1 MKSLH
6 IHEFAVRSY
15 RPERR
20 WSPAPCWRS
29 VMNLGFNFDVDYN
42 QATSKHLP
50 PVHQNAE
57 VTPDPDDFTREE
69 LLKLLSYLEGELQA
83 RDEVVTRL
91 RNERTKFLL
100 YDAKYGKLG
109 NDPMCA
115 LRRDSTITEEELD
128 EYQIGQLY
136 ESQLVQLEKLIAV
149 QRRSH
154 MRAKSLLAAAE
165 KRHYKAL
172 RELELEKER
181 KSRYAAQGDDVLA
194 LLEKEREKLTQQL
207 EIQINEVA
215 ESKAETERVER
226 KLEAEKERHKTMVL
240 FLINER
246 KQMLLKMHELRVK
259 SESHAPNMS
268 AGDQALLEELKK
280 EVAFLRQER
289 DSLKNSNKSLKAENL
304 SLKEVVKGQE
314 ADLLMLRKNLISST
328 KLTFDKP
335 GTHLPQLADE
345 RSLVVANRMATSAA
359 SSSNTGTGPTM
370 SAGTLSSRT
379 RLATSSSFPAEKSRL
394 PRAPSSPA
402 RGVPSP
408 RTPSSPTKKTP
419 AMGLGTT
426 RRNQPPP
433 RYTEPEIQELEAA
446 IESMTA
452 TNVAPASPTKRSSSL
467 PRGGG
472 LGEARKIEP
481 PPMYRTEPPRV
492 PPQPQM
498 GAASRLVPPARADNA
513 YRKSTTTTKRNGFSA
528 LTKAFGK

>member
-1 MKSLH
+1 
-6 IHEFAVRSY
+6 
-15 RPERR
+15 
-20 WSPAPCWRS
+20 
-29 VMNLGFNFDVDYN
+29 MNLGFNFDGDYH
-42 QATSKHLP
+42 QVTSKHLP
-50 PVHQNAE
+50 PLAQQQQQQNAD
-57 VTPDPDDFTREE
+57 VPSDPDDFTREE
-69 LLKLLSYLEGELQA
+69 LLKLLSYFEGELQA
-83 RDEVVTRL
+83 RDEVVARL

-109 NDPMCA
+109 GNDPMCA
-115 LRRDSTITEEELD
+115 LRRDSTVTEEELD
-128 EYQIGQLY
+128 EHQIGQLY

-154 MRAKSLLAAAE
+154 MRAKNLLAAAE
-165 KRHYKAL
+165 KRHLKAL

-226 KLEAEKERHKTMVL
+226 KLEAEKERHKSMVL

-246 KQMLLKMHELRVK
+246 KQMLVKMHELRIK
-259 SESHAPNMS
+259 SEANALMTP
-268 AGDQALLEELKK
+268 GDQALLDELKK
-280 EVAFLRQER
+280 EVNFLREER
-289 DSLKNSNKSLKAENL
+289 DSLKNANKSLKAENL

-335 GTHLPQLADE
+335 TTHLPQLGDE
-345 RSLVVANRMATSAA
+345 RSLVVANRMATSAGSSG
-359 SSSNTGTGPTM
+359 SSSTGAAM

-402 RGVPSP
+402 RGLPSP
-408 RTPSSPTKKTP
+408 RLPSSPSKKAP

-426 RRNQPPP
+426 RRVPPPP
-433 RYTEPEIQELEAA
+433 RYAEPELQELEAA
-446 IESMTA
+446 IESMAA
-452 TNVAPASPTKRSSSL
+452 TNVAPTSSPTKRSNSL
-467 PRGGG
+467 PRGRGNSG
-472 LGEARKIEP
+472 SEVRKNATDQQSSTI
-481 PPMYRTEPPRV
+481 YRTEPPSSSSRI

-498 GAASRLVPPARADNA
+498 GAASRLVPPARQENS
-513 YRKSTTTTKRNGFSA
+513 YRKPATTVKRNGFSA

>member
-1 MKSLH
+1 
-6 IHEFAVRSY
+6 
-15 RPERR
+15 
-20 WSPAPCWRS
+20 
-29 VMNLGFNFDVDYN
+29 MNLGFNFDGDYN

-50 PVHQNAE
+50 TQHNAE
-57 VTPDPDDFTREE
+57 ILPDPDDFTREE
-69 LLKLLSYLEGELQA
+69 LLKLLSYFEGELQA
-83 RDEVVTRL
+83 RDEVVQRL

-109 NDPMCA
+109 GNDPMYA
-115 LRRDSTITEEELD
+115 LRRDSSVTEEELD

-154 MRAKSLLAAAE
+154 LRAKNLLAAAE
-165 KRHYKAL
+165 KRHFKAL

-215 ESKAETERVER
+215 ESKAETERIER

-246 KQMLLKMHELRVK
+246 KQMLVKMHELRVK
-259 SESHAPNMS
+259 SEAHASNMS
-268 AGDQALLEELKK
+268 PADQALLEELKK
-280 EVAFLRQER
+280 EVTFLRQER
-289 DSLKNSNKSLKAENL
+289 DSLKSTNKSLKAENL

-335 GTHLPQLADE
+335 GTHLPQLTDE
-345 RSLVVANRMATSAA
+345 RSLVVANRMATSAG
-359 SSSNTGTGPTM
+359 SSSSGTVTAPAM

-402 RGVPSP
+402 RGLPSP
-408 RTPSSPTKKTP
+408 RMPSSPTKKTP
-419 AMGLGTT
+419 AMGLGTA
-426 RRNQPPP
+426 RRAQPP
-433 RYTEPEIQELEAA
+433 RYTEPELQELEDA
-446 IESMTA
+446 IESMTV
-452 TNVAPASPTKRSSSL
+452 TNVAPTSPTKRSNSL

-472 LGEARKIEP
+472 GDVRKIDP
-481 PPMYRTEPPRV
+481 PPVYRTEPPPRV

-498 GAASRLVPPARADNA
+498 GAASRLVPPARPDNA
-513 YRKSTTTTKRNGFSA
+513 YRKPATTVKRNGFSA

>member
-1 MKSLH
+1 
-6 IHEFAVRSY
+6 
-15 RPERR
+15 
-20 WSPAPCWRS
+20 
-29 VMNLGFNFDVDYN
+29 MNLGFNFDGEYN
-42 QATSKHLP
+42 QATSKHLLA
-50 PVHQNAE
+50 HQNAD
-57 VTPDPDDFTREE
+57 VVPDPDDFTREE
-69 LLKLLSYLEGELQA
+69 LLKLLSYFEGELQA

-91 RNERTKFLL
+91 RNERIKFLL
-100 YDAKYGKLG
+100 YGAKYGKLGG

-115 LRRDSTITEEELD
+115 LRRDSSMTEEELD

-154 MRAKSLLAAAE
+154 LRAKNLLVAAE
-165 KRHYKAL
+165 KRHFKAL

-215 ESKAETERVER
+215 ESKAETERIER

-246 KQMLLKMHELRVK
+246 KQMLVKMHELRVK
-259 SESHAPNMS
+259 SESYASNMS
-268 AGDQALLEELKK
+268 PGDQALLEELKK

-289 DSLKNSNKSLKAENL
+289 DSLKSANKSLKAENL

-314 ADLLMLRKNLISST
+314 ADLLILRKNLISST

-345 RSLVVANRMATSAA
+345 RSLVVANRMATSVG
-359 SSSNTGTGPTM
+359 SSNSGSDVGPVM

-379 RLATSSSFPAEKSRL
+379 RM
-394 PRAPSSPA
+394 
-402 RGVPSP
+402 
-408 RTPSSPTKKTP
+408 PSSPTKKTP

-426 RRNQPPP
+426 RRPQPP
-433 RYTEPEIQELEAA
+433 RYTEPELQELEAA

-452 TNVAPASPTKRSSSL
+452 SNAAPTSPTKRSNSL

-472 LGEARKIEP
+472 GEAKKIDP
-481 PPMYRTEPPRV
+481 PPVYRTEPAPRI

-498 GAASRLVPPARADNA
+498 GAASRLVPPARPDNT
-513 YRKSTTTTKRNGFSA
+513 YRKPATATKRNGFSA

>member
-1 MKSLH
+1 
-6 IHEFAVRSY
+6 
-15 RPERR
+15 
-20 WSPAPCWRS
+20 
-29 VMNLGFNFDVDYN
+29 MNLGFNFDGEYN
-42 QATSKHLP
+42 QATSKHLLA
-50 PVHQNAE
+50 HQNAD
-57 VTPDPDDFTREE
+57 VVPDPDDFTREE
-69 LLKLLSYLEGELQA
+69 LLKLLSYFEGELQA

-100 YDAKYGKLG
+100 YGAKYGKLGG

-115 LRRDSTITEEELD
+115 LRRDSSMTEEELD

-136 ESQLVQLEKLIAV
+136 ESQLVQLERLIAV

-154 MRAKSLLAAAE
+154 LRAKNLLVAAE
-165 KRHYKAL
+165 KRHFKAL

-215 ESKAETERVER
+215 ESKAETERIER

-246 KQMLLKMHELRVK
+246 KQMLVKMHELRVK
-259 SESHAPNMS
+259 SESYASNMS
-268 AGDQALLEELKK
+268 PGDQALLEELKK

-289 DSLKNSNKSLKAENL
+289 DSLKSANKSLKAENL

-314 ADLLMLRKNLISST
+314 ADLLILRKNLISST

-335 GTHLPQLADE
+335 GTHLPHLADE
-345 RSLVVANRMATSAA
+345 RSLVVANRMAA
-359 SSSNTGTGPTM
+359 SVGSSNSGSDVGPVM

-394 PRAPSSPA
+394 PRGPSSPA

-408 RTPSSPTKKTP
+408 RMPSSPTKKTP

-426 RRNQPPP
+426 RRPQPP
-433 RYTEPEIQELEAA
+433 RYTEPELQELEAA

-452 TNVAPASPTKRSSSL
+452 SNAAPTSPTKRSNSL

-472 LGEARKIEP
+472 GEAKKIDP
-481 PPMYRTEPPRV
+481 PPVYRTEPAPRI

-498 GAASRLVPPARADNA
+498 GAASRLVPPARPDNT
-513 YRKSTTTTKRNGFSA
+513 YRKPATATKRNGFSA

>member
-1 MKSLH
+1 
-6 IHEFAVRSY
+6 
-15 RPERR
+15 
-20 WSPAPCWRS
+20 
-29 VMNLGFNFDVDYN
+29 MNLGFNFDGDYH
-42 QATSKHLP
+42 QVTSKHIP
-50 PVHQNAE
+50 IHQNAE
-57 VTPDPDDFTREE
+57 ISNDPDDFTKEE
-69 LLKLLSYLEGELQA
+69 LLKLLSYFEGELQA
-83 RDEVVTRL
+83 RDEVVARL

-100 YDAKYGKLG
+100 FDAKYGKLGG

-115 LRRDSTITEEELD
+115 LRRDSTVTEEELD
-128 EYQIGQLY
+128 EHQIGQLY

-154 MRAKSLLAAAE
+154 LRAKSLLAAAE
-165 KRHYKAL
+165 KRHFKAL

-226 KLEAEKERHKTMVL
+226 KLEAERERHKSMVL

-246 KQMLLKMHELRVK
+246 KQMLVKMHELRVK
-259 SESHAPNMS
+259 SESNPHMTP
-268 AGDQALLEELKK
+268 GDQTLLEELKK
-280 EVAFLRQER
+280 EVGFLREER
-289 DSLKNSNKSLKAENL
+289 DSLKNANKALKAENL

-335 GTHLPQLADE
+335 TTHLPQLADTGG
-345 RSLVVANRMATSAA
+345 SLVVANRMATSTGSTSGGT
-359 SSSNTGTGPTM
+359 SSTGTAM

-402 RGVPSP
+402 RGLPSP
-408 RTPSSPTKKTP
+408 RVPSSPSKKAP

-426 RRNQPPP
+426 RRVPPPP
-433 RYTEPEIQELEAA
+433 RYAEPELQELEAA
-446 IESMTA
+446 IESMAA
-452 TNVAPASPTKRSSSL
+452 TNVAPTSSPTKRSNSL

-472 LGEARKIEP
+472 GSSEARKIDLP
-481 PPMYRTEPPRV
+481 PVYRTEPPLRV

-498 GAASRLVPPARADNA
+498 GAASRLVPPVRPDNSF
-513 YRKSTTTTKRNGFSA
+513 RKPAPTTTIKRNGFSA